1 MTEPAIDL
9 LDSCWSSI
17 VALCADLTPE
27 QWDAPT
33 ECPGWSVRDNVSHL
47 IAIENRLLGLPDDPP
62 LTDYP
67 PHVKNEVGRFN
78 ENSIELRR
86 ALPGPEVLAEFSA
99 VTTKRLQQLRALS
112 DEELERVG
120 WSPIGDIPYRQ
131 FMVVR
136 LFDSWS
142 HEQDIRRALDRPGN
156 LSGAVVDTVLAWHAR
171 SLGYIVGKKARA
183 PEGSVVHFAVT
194 GPTAVDYAVAV
205 SDGRASVVADQSSA
219 PTATL
224 TLDTEAFIA
233 LLGGRWSAD
242 EAEARGRV
250 RYSGD
255 TALAGT
261 VARSMGYV
269 F

>member
-9 LDSCWSSI
+9 LDTCWTSI
-17 VALCADLTPE
+17 RDVCTGLTPQ
-27 QWDAPT
+27 QWATPT
-33 ECPGWSVRDNVSHL
+33 ECPGWDVRDNISHL
-47 IAIENRLLGLPDDPP
+47 IAIENKLLGLPDDPP

-67 PHVKNEVGRFN
+67 AHVKNAVGRFN

-86 ALPGPEVLAEFSA
+86 PRPGAEVLAEFTA
-99 VTTKRLQQLRALS
+99 VTDKRLEQLRAMSVEAL
-112 DEELERVG
+112 DLVG

-131 FMVVR
+131 FMTVR

-142 HEQDIRRALDRPGN
+142 HEQDIRRALDRPGH
-156 LSGAVVDTVLAWHAR
+156 LTGPVVDAVLAWHAR
-171 SLGYIVGKKARA
+171 SLGFIVGKKAGA
-183 PEGSVVHFAVT
+183 PEGAVVVFDVT
-194 GPTAVDYAVAV
+194 GPTAAKYAVAV
-205 SDGRASVVADQSSA
+205 RDGRASVIDEPATA

-242 EAEARGRV
+242 EAEARDRV
-250 RYSGD
+250 QYAGD
-255 TALAGT
+255 IALARM
-261 VARSMGYV
+261 VAQSMGYV